1 MHKHFNFL
9 FWILTLFRSTFPT
22 GQVEKTPVT
31 KTKCA
36 VSAVYH
42 FSMLHWQPQLSA
54 SMRKMD
60 YKTKWYKNTT
70 NTSILLSPGMS
81 IQMCMMPGPE
91 TKLLKPPQLKRTY
104 YVFPFIL
111 VCFLL
116 FVVCNVTKLKVHARE
131 SNFLPQKTA
140 FLCLKT
146 CSRHLDFCY
155 KMMQSRNNPYC
166 LPRWPIGGHWTH
178 REGWLKDT
186 AALTEHVNLFR

>member
-1 MHKHFNFL
+1 
-9 FWILTLFRSTFPT
+9 
-22 GQVEKTPVT
+22 
-31 KTKCA
+31 
-36 VSAVYH
+36 
-42 FSMLHWQPQLSA
+42 MLHWQPQLSA
-54 SMRKMD
+54 SMRKWIIKRNDSKIQLANM
-60 YKTKWYKNTT
+60 
-70 NTSILLSPGMS
+70 SILLSPGMS

-146 CSRHLDFCY
+146 CSRHLVFCY
-155 KMMQSRNNPYC
+155 KMMQSRNTI
-166 LPRWPIGGHWTH
+166 LIARLGDQSEDTGLIGRGD
-178 REGWLKDT
+178 LKIQQ
-186 AALTEHVNLFR
+186 L